1 MSTDM
6 TDKLI
11 SKLQELLPVL
21 TAEDREAVL
30 TCALYLQAIGQTE
43 ASAADRQAWNA
54 PH

>member
-1 MSTDM
+1 MDDIVSA
-6 TDKLI
+6 
-11 SKLQELLPVL
+11 LQQVLPVL

-54 PH
+54 PY